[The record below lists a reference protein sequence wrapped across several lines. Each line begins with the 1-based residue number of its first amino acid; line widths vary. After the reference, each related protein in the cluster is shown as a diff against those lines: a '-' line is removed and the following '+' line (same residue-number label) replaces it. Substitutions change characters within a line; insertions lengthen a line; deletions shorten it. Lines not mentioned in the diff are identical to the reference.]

1 MKRQTASQTKGDWR
15 DEIMNDLPQT
25 TERVWFRSYADALA
39 IIRVAAYNRRMATP
53 DFVARAAL
61 AVAIYDS
68 DGELDWNKVSEKEPP
83 MRDLR
88 RRGLRLRRLRG
99 NGFGPWKIKEMSE

>member
-1 MKRQTASQTKGDWR
+1 MKRQTASQKKGDWR

-25 TERVWFRSYADALA
+25 TENLWCRSYADALEV
-39 IIRVAAYNRRMATP
+39 IRIAAYNRRMHVA

-61 AVAIYDS
+61 AVAVYDS
-68 DGELDWNKVSEKEPP
+68 QGELDYHKISEKEPA

-88 RRGLRLRRLRG
+88 RRGMRLRRLRG
-99 NGFGPWKIKEMSE
+99 NGFGPWIIKEMGE

>member
-1 MKRQTASQTKGDWR
+1 MKKQAASQKKGDWR

-25 TERVWFRSYADALA
+25 SETLWCRSYADALEV
-39 IIRVAAYNRRMATP
+39 IKVAAFNRRMHVP

-68 DGELDWNKVSEKEPP
+68 KGELDWHQVSEKEPAL
-83 MRDLR
+83 RDLR
-88 RRGLRLRRLRG
+88 RKGLRLRRLRG
-99 NGFGPWKIKEMSE
+99 NGFGPWIIKDMGE